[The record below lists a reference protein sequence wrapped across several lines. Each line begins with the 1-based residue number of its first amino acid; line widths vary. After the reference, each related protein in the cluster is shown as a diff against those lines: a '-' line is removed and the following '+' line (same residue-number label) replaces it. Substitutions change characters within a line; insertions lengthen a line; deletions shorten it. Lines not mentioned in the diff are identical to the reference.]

1 LQKGDRTINSFWIRT
16 FGQDAPHAIAEILIL
31 GAIFYVVFKAVQ
43 GTRAV
48 QIFQFLVLLIVLT
61 YLSKLL
67 NLITV
72 NWLLTTAQMP
82 IFVGLVVLYAA
93 ELRRAVSEL
102 TRARFFLRANDSV
115 DPVVD
120 EVAKTAQV
128 LSRRHIG
135 ALIVF
140 ENSTSLQGFIDTG
153 IKMDCVVSSELLV
166 TLFSPLTPLHD
177 GAVIIR
183 NNRIAAAACLLPL
196 SERESVDSSWGTRH
210 RAALGLVEETDAV
223 VVIVSEETGAISLA
237 IDRRITRNIEPP
249 KLQSIL
255 WNVIRKRSRS

>member
-1 LQKGDRTINSFWIRT
+1 
-16 FGQDAPHAIAEILIL
+16 
-31 GAIFYVVFKAVQ
+31 VFKAVQ

-48 QIFQFLVLLIVLT
+48 QIFQFLVLLIVLS

-72 NWLLTTAQMP
+72 NWLLTTVQMP
-82 IFVGLVVLYAA
+82 IFVGLVVLYAS

-102 TRARFFLRANDSV
+102 TPARFFRRRGATV
-115 DPVVD
+115 DPVVN

-140 ENSTSLQGFIDTG
+140 ENSTNLQGFIDTG
-153 IKMDCVVSSELLV
+153 IKMDSQVSSELLV

-196 SERESVDSSWGTRH
+196 SEREEVDSSWGTRH

-223 VVIVSEETGAISLA
+223 IVIVSEETGAISLA
-237 IDRRITRNIEPP
+237 IGGRITRDIDSSMI
-249 KLQSIL
+249 QSIL
-255 WNVIRKRSRS
+255 WNVIRKGSRS

>member
-1 LQKGDRTINSFWIRT
+1 M
-16 FGQDAPHAIAEILIL
+16 
-31 GAIFYVVFKAVQ
+31 FKAVQ

-48 QIFQFLVLLIVLT
+48 QVIQFLVLLIVLS

-72 NWLLTTAQMP
+72 NWVLTTAQMP
-82 IFVGLVVLYAA
+82 IFVGLVVLYAS

-102 TRARFFLRANDSV
+102 TRARFFRRRGGTI
-115 DPVVD
+115 DPVVN
-120 EVAKTAQV
+120 EVTQTAQV

-140 ENSTSLQGFIDTG
+140 EMSTNLQGFIDTG
-153 IKMDCVVSSELLV
+153 IKMDSQVTSELLV

-196 SERESVDSSWGTRH
+196 SEREEIDSSWGTRH

-223 VVIVSEETGAISLA
+223 IVIVSEETGAISLA
-237 IDRRITRNIEPP
+237 IGGRITRDLDAS
-249 KLQSIL
+249 KFQSIL
-255 WNVIRKRSRS
+255 WNVIRKGSRS

>member
-1 LQKGDRTINSFWIRT
+1 M
-16 FGQDAPHAIAEILIL
+16 
-31 GAIFYVVFKAVQ
+31 FKAVQ

-48 QIFQFLVLLIVLT
+48 QIFQFLVLLIVLS

-72 NWLLTTAQMP
+72 NWLLTTVQMP
-82 IFVGLVVLYAA
+82 IFVGLVVLYAS

-102 TRARFFLRANDSV
+102 TPARFFRRRGATV
-115 DPVVD
+115 DPVVN

-140 ENSTSLQGFIDTG
+140 ENSTNLQGFIDTG
-153 IKMDCVVSSELLV
+153 IKMDSQVSSELLV

-196 SERESVDSSWGTRH
+196 SEREEVDSSWGTRH

-223 VVIVSEETGAISLA
+223 IVIVSEETGAISLA
-237 IDRRITRNIEPP
+237 IGGRITRDIDSSMI
-249 KLQSIL
+249 QSIL
-255 WNVIRKRSRS
+255 WNVIRKGSRS

>member
-1 LQKGDRTINSFWIRT
+1 
-16 FGQDAPHAIAEILIL
+16 LIL
-31 GAIFYVVFKAVQ
+31 WALFLTVFKAVQ

-48 QIFQFLVLLIVLT
+48 QIFQFLVLLIVLS

-72 NWLLTTAQMP
+72 NWLLTTVQMP
-82 IFVGLVVLYAA
+82 IFVGLVVLYAS

-102 TRARFFLRANDSV
+102 TPARLFRRRGATV
-115 DPVVD
+115 DPVVN

-140 ENSTSLQGFIDTG
+140 ENSTNLQGFIDTG
-153 IKMDCVVSSELLV
+153 IKMDSQVSSELLV

-196 SERESVDSSWGTRH
+196 SVREEVDSSWGTRR

-223 VVIVSEETGAISLA
+223 IVIVSEETGAISLA
-237 IDRRITRNIEPP
+237 IGGRITRDIDSSMI
-249 KLQSIL
+249 QSIL
-255 WNVIRKRSRS
+255 WNVIRKGSRS

>member
-1 LQKGDRTINSFWIRT
+1 M
-16 FGQDAPHAIAEILIL
+16 LIL
-31 GAIFYVVFKAVQ
+31 WALFYAVFKAVQ

-48 QIFQFLVLLIVLT
+48 QVIQFLVLLIVLS

-72 NWLLTTAQMP
+72 NWVLTTAQMP
-82 IFVGLVVLYAA
+82 IFVGLVVLYAS

-102 TRARFFLRANDSV
+102 TRARFFRRRGGTI
-115 DPVVD
+115 DPVVN
-120 EVAKTAQV
+120 EVTQTAQV

-140 ENSTSLQGFIDTG
+140 EMSTNLQGFIDTG
-153 IKMDCVVSSELLV
+153 IKMDSQVTSELLV

-196 SERESVDSSWGTRH
+196 SEREEIDSSWGTRH

-223 VVIVSEETGAISLA
+223 IVIVSEETGAISLA
-237 IDRRITRNIEPP
+237 IGGRITRDLDAS
-249 KLQSIL
+249 KFQSIL
-255 WNVIRKRSRS
+255 WNVIRKGSRS

>member
-1 LQKGDRTINSFWIRT
+1 M
-16 FGQDAPHAIAEILIL
+16 
-31 GAIFYVVFKAVQ
+31 FKAVQ

-48 QIFQFLVLLIVLT
+48 QVIQFLVLLIVLS

-72 NWLLTTAQMP
+72 NWVLTTAQMP
-82 IFVGLVVLYAA
+82 IFVGLVVLYAS

-102 TRARFFLRANDSV
+102 TRARFFRRRGSTI
-115 DPVVD
+115 DPVVN

-140 ENSTSLQGFIDTG
+140 EKSTNLQGFIDTG
-153 IKMDCVVSSELLV
+153 IKMDSQVTSELLV

-196 SERESVDSSWGTRH
+196 SEREEIDSSWGTRH

-223 VVIVSEETGAISLA
+223 IVIVSEETGAISLA
-237 IDRRITRNIEPP
+237 IGGRITRDIDAS
-249 KLQSIL
+249 KFQSIL
-255 WNVIRKRSRS
+255 WNVIRKGSRS

>member
-1 LQKGDRTINSFWIRT
+1 M
-16 FGQDAPHAIAEILIL
+16 
-31 GAIFYVVFKAVQ
+31 FKAVQ

-48 QIFQFLVLLIVLT
+48 QIFQFLVLLIVLS

-72 NWLLTTAQMP
+72 NWLLTTVQMP
-82 IFVGLVVLYAA
+82 IFVGLVVLYAS

-102 TRARFFLRANDSV
+102 TPARLFRRRGATV
-115 DPVVD
+115 DPVVN

-140 ENSTSLQGFIDTG
+140 ENSTNLQGFIDTG
-153 IKMDCVVSSELLV
+153 IKMDSRVSSELLV

-196 SERESVDSSWGTRH
+196 SEREEVDSSWGTRH

-223 VVIVSEETGAISLA
+223 IVIVSEETGAISLA
-237 IDRRITRNIEPP
+237 IGGRITRDIDSSMI
-249 KLQSIL
+249 QSIL
-255 WNVIRKRSRS
+255 WNVIRKGSRS